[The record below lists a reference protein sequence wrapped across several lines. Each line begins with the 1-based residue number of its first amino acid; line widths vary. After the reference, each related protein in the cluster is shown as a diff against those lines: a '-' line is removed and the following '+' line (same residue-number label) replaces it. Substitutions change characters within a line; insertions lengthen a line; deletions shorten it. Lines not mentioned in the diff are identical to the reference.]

1 MKHFTGI
8 YPALVT
14 HFDESGRVSLGI
26 VTKLIDSLL
35 EKGVSGFYVGG
46 STGEAYLLTSEERKQ
61 YLEAVMKVVDGRCD
75 VIANIGMF
83 ATEHAIELARH
94 AESVGVAAVSS
105 VPPFYFPFEIKEY
118 ITYYHDI
125 ANAVTVPVIL
135 YNIPAMSKVNFTKND
150 IKCIFANDNI
160 GGMKHTSYDLFQL
173 QKIVEEYPDKT
184 IFCGHDELFLPA
196 YSVGVTA
203 AIGSTFNFMADKF
216 VRMSSLLDEGKA
228 KDALILQGEVNAI
241 IEVLS
246 KLGMFK
252 GVKAALQMQ
261 GIDCGFCRSPFLP
274 LKEEERT
281 LLRCVLEE
289 NGVL

>member
-14 HFDESGRVSLGI
+14 PFDESGRVSLGI

-150 IKCIFANDNI
+150 IKCICNI
-160 GGMKHTSYDLFQL
+160 M
-173 QKIVEEYPDKT
+173 IV
-184 IFCGHDELFLPA
+184 
-196 YSVGVTA
+196 
-203 AIGSTFNFMADKF
+203 
-216 VRMSSLLDEGKA
+216 
-228 KDALILQGEVNAI
+228 
-241 IEVLS
+241 
-246 KLGMFK
+246 
-252 GVKAALQMQ
+252 
-261 GIDCGFCRSPFLP
+261 GISG
-274 LKEEERT
+274 
-281 LLRCVLEE
+281 
-289 NGVL
+289 